1 MSDSADRSEG
11 EQRPFHLPG
20 RGAVLSILESDLMGP
35 VRTGDRVD
43 VVDGKAQVKE
53 EKGVYRPLLDAA
65 DGEEIIVWERPSLR
79 YGVGVLF
86 PFGSTPPESP
96 GQADRTSSAET
107 LLDDAAEVDL
117 KSPIVQKNALPNVEA
132 VARRA
137 RSDDTPGEDDF
148 ETVDTTSQRPSSMAI
163 TFAVLRG
170 GSGKVVVR
178 ARGGR
183 YEPMPIVVKDGAT
196 RTGWKRS
203 PWQMERTFELEEL
216 DVERRTRF
224 PRALDPEAH
233 GDHLATSVELTVRP
247 VAERPDVVYVTA
259 ALVNRSLAT
268 ADDRGNAFQCD
279 LEVEV
284 RDVDGAAAV
293 LPYPGPRWENLDAE
307 ERSNRLLYRD
317 APVFAVGHGCGA
329 DWGPLESGGMTALV
343 RGVSLPTFQVPSISP
358 DVMVEGVELST
369 PMAPLAGL
377 VEGDDGLA
385 RCATILDAYGDWI
398 GTTRDEGREL
408 EPHLAEVAEQHLARC
423 EDVLASMREGLRLIE
438 TDADVGRAF
447 RFANHAILIQQLRS
461 TGPTREITRLDAA
474 KGRAVFETPFP
485 APDLTAP
492 VPGRGSWRA
501 FQLAFLLSALPSV
514 ADASHPD
521 REMVE
526 LIWFPTGGGKTEAYL
541 GLVAFSAALRRL
553 RDTDDVGTDVIMR
566 YTLRLLTA
574 QQFQRSS
581 ALIVAMDR
589 LRAAEPELY
598 GEEPFRIGIWV
609 GGGTTSNTKEQAV
622 RALQYMMKDPRKAE
636 NPFLVQ
642 RCPWCRARLG
652 LVEVGKRFQI
662 LGYRKD
668 KKRRSVVISCS
679 DVECPFSRELP
690 ILVVDEDIYETPPTL
705 VIGTV
710 DKFAQLAWR
719 PDARRLFG
727 IGTDGER
734 VTSPPGLII
743 QDELHLISGPLGTMT
758 GLFETVVDDL
768 CTDDRGGAP
777 RRPKI
782 VSSTATIRSY
792 EEQVRALFARDRT
805 RLFPPPGIDASDSFF
820 ARYATYP
827 DGTPR
832 EGRLYVGVHAT
843 NHRSMIATQVAS
855 MTALIQAPLMLDED
869 LRDPW
874 WTDLIFFNNLREL
887 GSSLSLIAS
896 NVPAQLRVFGNRFGF
911 DYKQL
916 RRLFDVRELTSRL
929 RNDQVP
935 KEISRLETPY
945 DPDGR
950 PGSSVDIC
958 LASNIIE
965 VGIDI
970 DRLSLMLIVGQP
982 KSAAQYIQV
991 SGRVGRRW
999 QERPGL
1005 VVTLLNPRRPRD
1017 RSHYE
1022 RFREFHQSI
1031 YAAVEP
1037 ASVTPFAPSAVDRGL
1052 PGLITAAVRS
1062 RVAPG
1067 DDSTPYRT
1075 SDALLEHVRSSI
1087 LERVRFVDPE
1097 EEERVA
1103 KVVTRRIDELKHWGR
1118 TRWDSRDG
1126 SDDSEVMIV
1135 ASSDDMAANPQASH
1149 WRVMQSLRNVDAECE
1164 VMPIVFAEDEDDEA
1178 PQEVEA

>member
-1 MSDSADRSEG
+1 MSVDVAQGSTEP
-11 EQRPFHLPG
+11 RPAHLAG
-20 RGAVLSILESDLMGP
+20 REAVLSILRADLMGP
-35 VRTGDRVD
+35 VETGDRVT
-43 VVDGKAQVKE
+43 VVDGKAHVTE
-53 EKGVYRPLLDAA
+53 EKGIYRPLIDAA
-65 DGEEIIVWERPSLR
+65 DGEEILVWERPSLR

-86 PFGSTPPESP
+86 PVGSTPPDVRPDVEQQS
-96 GQADRTSSAET
+96 T
-107 LLDDAAEVDL
+107 AEVEPEADTKAPL
-117 KSPIVQKNALPNVEA
+117 IEKNALPNIEA

-137 RSDDTPGEDDF
+137 RTDDTPGEDDL

-163 TFAVLRG
+163 TFAVRRG
-170 GSGKVVVR
+170 GEGRIVVR

-183 YEPMPIVVKDGAT
+183 YEQMPIVVKDGAP
-196 RTGWKRS
+196 RMGWKRS
-203 PWQMERTFELEEL
+203 PWEAEQAFEIADL
-216 DVERRTRF
+216 DVARRTRL
-224 PRALDPEAH
+224 PTTPAAEPH
-233 GDHLATSVELTVRP
+233 GDVLRISLELTVRP
-247 VAERPDVVYVTA
+247 VAERPDVIYVTA
-259 ALVNRSLAT
+259 ALVNRSSSA
-268 ADDRGNAFQCD
+268 ADDRGTAFQCH

-284 RDVDGAAAV
+284 RDADEAAAV
-293 LPYPGPRWENLDAE
+293 LPYPGPRWENLDGE

-343 RGVSLPTFQVPSISP
+343 RGVAMPTFQVPSISP
-358 DVMVEGVELST
+358 DVMVDGVELST

-377 VEGDDGLA
+377 VDEDDGIA
-385 RCATILDAYGDWI
+385 RCATILDAYGSWI
-398 GTTRDEGREL
+398 ATTREAGRAL
-408 EPHLAEVAEQHLARC
+408 EPHLAEVAEHHLARC
-423 EDVLASMREGLRLIE
+423 EDVLASMREGLRLVE
-438 TDADVGRAF
+438 EDADVGRAF

-461 TGPTREITRLDAA
+461 TGPTREITKLDAA
-474 KGRAVFETPFP
+474 KGRAVFDSPFP
-485 APDLTAP
+485 QPDLTAP

-514 ADASHPD
+514 ADSAHPD

-553 RDTDDVGTDVIMR
+553 RDKEDVGTDVIMR

-609 GGGTTSNTKEQAV
+609 GGGTTSNTKDQAA
-622 RALQYMMKDPRKAE
+622 RALQHMQKEPRKAE

-652 LVEVGKRFQI
+652 LVEIGKKFQI

-727 IGTDGER
+727 IGPEGGR
-734 VTSPPGLII
+734 VSSPPGLII

-768 CTDDRGGAP
+768 CTDDRGSAP

-820 ARYATYP
+820 ARYATYA
-827 DGTPR
+827 DGTHR
-832 EGRLYVGVHAT
+832 EGRMYVGVHAT

-855 MTALIQAPLMLDED
+855 MTALIQAPLMLEED

-1037 ASVTPFAPSAVDRGL
+1037 ASVTPFAPSAVDRGM

-1062 RVAPG
+1062 RVGSGAP
-1067 DDSTPYRT
+1067 STPYET
-1075 SDALLEHVRSSI
+1075 PEALLDRI
-1087 LERVRFVDPE
+1087 RATIIERVRFVDPE
-1097 EEERVA
+1097 EEARVA
-1103 KVVTRRIDELKHWGR
+1103 KVVTRRLNELRNWGR
-1118 TRWDSRDG
+1118 TRWDARDTK
-1126 SDDSEVMIV
+1126 DDSEVMIV
-1135 ASSDDMAANPQASH
+1135 AASDDMSASPQVDH
-1149 WRVMQSLRNVDAECE
+1149 WRVMQSLRSVDAECE

-1178 PQEVEA
+1178 LQEVKA

>member
-1 MSDSADRSEG
+1 MSVDAEHQSEP
-11 EQRPFHLPG
+11 RPVHLPG
-20 RGAVLSILESDLMGP
+20 RDAVLAVLEADLMGP
-35 VRTGDRVD
+35 VTTGDRVQ
-43 VVDGKAQVKE
+43 VLDGKAHVSDP
-53 EKGVYRPLLDAA
+53 KGIYRPLLDAD
-65 DGEEIIVWERPSLR
+65 DGEEILVWERPSLR

-86 PFGSTPPESP
+86 PVGSTPP
-96 GQADRTSSAET
+96 
-107 LLDDAAEVDL
+107 DARREDAPANEAVAEVELEPAKDAKDSL
-117 KSPIVQKNALPNVEA
+117 VAKNALPNVEA
-132 VARRA
+132 VARMA

-148 ETVDTTSQRPSSMAI
+148 ETVDTTSQRPSSMAV
-163 TFAVLRG
+163 TFAVRRG
-170 GSGKVVVR
+170 GSGQLVVR

-183 YEPMPIVVKDGAT
+183 YEQLPIVVKDGAP
-196 RTGWKRS
+196 RIGWKRR
-203 PWQMERTFELEEL
+203 PWQMERSFALADL
-216 DVERRTRF
+216 DVDRRTR
-224 PRALDPEAH
+224 LHDPSDTAPH
-233 GDHLATSVELTVRP
+233 GEVLRTAIELVVRP
-247 VAERPDVVYVTA
+247 VGERPDVVYVTA
-259 ALVNRSLAT
+259 ALVNRSSSA

-279 LEVEV
+279 LEIEV
-284 RDVDGAAAV
+284 REVDGSAAV

-317 APVFAVGHGCGA
+317 TPVFAVGHGCSA
-329 DWGPLESGGMTALV
+329 DWGSLESGGMTAVV
-343 RGVSLPTFQVPSISP
+343 RGLALPTFQVPSISP
-358 DVMVEGVELST
+358 DVMVGGVELST

-377 VEGDDGLA
+377 VDGDDGLA
-385 RCATILDAYGDWI
+385 RCASILDAYAAWI
-398 GTTRDEGREL
+398 AETRASGQSL
-408 EPHLAEVAEQHLARC
+408 EPRLAEVASEHLDRC
-423 EDVLASMREGLRLIE
+423 EAVLASMREGLRLVE
-438 TDADVGRAF
+438 QDADVGRAF

-461 TGPTREITRLDAA
+461 TGPTREITKMDAA
-474 KGRAVFETPFP
+474 KGRAVFDSPFP
-485 APDLTAP
+485 EPDLTTP

-514 ADASHPD
+514 ADAEHPD
-521 REMVE
+521 RDMVE

-553 RDTDDVGTDVIMR
+553 RNQDDVGTEVIMR

-609 GGGTTSNTKEQAV
+609 GGGTTSNTKDQAS
-622 RALQYMMKDPRKAE
+622 RALQQMQKDPRKAE

-652 LVEVGKRFQI
+652 LIDIGKRYQI

-668 KKRRSVVISCS
+668 KKRKSVVISCS

-727 IGTDGER
+727 IGPDGDR
-734 VTSPPGLII
+734 VSGPPGLII

-768 CTDDRGGAP
+768 CTDDREGV
-777 RRPKI
+777 RHRPKI

-792 EEQVRALFARDRT
+792 EDQVRALFARNRT

-820 ARYATYP
+820 ARYATYS

-855 MTALIQAPLMLDED
+855 MTALVQAPLTLDED
-869 LRDPW
+869 MRDPW

-911 DYKQL
+911 DYRQL

-982 KSAAQYIQV
+982 KSSAQYIQV

-999 QERPGL
+999 HERPGL

-1037 ASVTPFAPSAVDRGL
+1037 ASVTPFAPSAVDRGM

-1067 DDSTPYRT
+1067 DESTPYRT
-1075 SDALLEHVRSSI
+1075 PEHLLDRVRSSI
-1087 LERVRFVDPE
+1087 IERVRFVDPE
-1097 EEERVA
+1097 EEDRVA
-1103 KVVTRRIDELKHWGR
+1103 SVVERRLNELRNWGR
-1118 TRWDSRDG
+1118 TRWDDRDG
-1126 SDDSEVMIV
+1126 SDDSDEMII
-1135 ASSDDMAANPQASH
+1135 AASDDAAASPNVHH
-1149 WRVMQSLRNVDAECE
+1149 WRVMQSLRSVDAECE
-1164 VMPIVFAEDEDDEA
+1164 VMPIVFSDEEDESLE
-1178 PQEVEA
+1178 EVQT

>member
-1 MSDSADRSEG
+1 MSIDI
-11 EQRPFHLPG
+11 EQQATEPRPIHLPG
-20 RGAVLSILESDLMGP
+20 RDAVLAVLEADLMGP
-35 VRTGDRVD
+35 VRTGDRVT
-43 VVDGKAQVKE
+43 VLDGKAHVNDA
-53 EKGVYRPLLDAA
+53 KGIYRPLIDDA
-65 DGEEIIVWERPSLR
+65 DGEEILVWERPSLR

-86 PFGSTPPESP
+86 PVGSTPPHALRE
-96 GQADRTSSAET
+96 QAQEPAVEAEQGT
-107 LLDDAAEVDL
+107 DARDPLVAKD
-117 KSPIVQKNALPNVEA
+117 ALPNLEA
-132 VARRA
+132 AARRA
-137 RSDDTPGEDDF
+137 GSDDTPGEDDF
-148 ETVDTTSQRPSSMAI
+148 EAVDTTSQRPSSMAV
-163 TFAVLRG
+163 TFALRR
-170 GSGKVVVR
+170 GSSGDVVVR

-183 YEPMPIVVKDGAT
+183 YEQIPIVVKDGAP
-196 RTGWKRS
+196 RVGWKRS
-203 PWQMERTFELEEL
+203 AWAMERSFGVAGL

-224 PRALDPEAH
+224 PESLDPEPH
-233 GDHLATSVELTVRP
+233 GDVLRTSLELTVRP
-247 VAERPDVVYVTA
+247 VNDRPDVVYVTV
-259 ALVNRSLAT
+259 ALVNRSSSA

-279 LEVEV
+279 LEIEV
-284 RDVDGAAAV
+284 RDADGAAAV

-317 APVFAVGHGCGA
+317 APVFAVGHGCSA
-329 DWGPLESGGMTALV
+329 DWGPLEDGGRTGLV
-343 RGVSLPTFQVPSISP
+343 RGLALPTFQVPSISP
-358 DVMVEGVELST
+358 DVMIDGVELTT

-377 VEGDDGLA
+377 VGGDDGLG
-385 RCATILDAYGDWI
+385 RCATILDAYASWI
-398 GTTRDEGREL
+398 ATTRAAGRAL
-408 EPHLAEVAEQHLARC
+408 EPRLAEVAEMHLDRC
-423 EDVLASMREGLRLIE
+423 DAVLASMREGLRLIE
-438 TDADVGRAF
+438 EDADVGRAF

-461 TGPTREITRLDAA
+461 TGPTREITRMDAA
-474 KGRAVFETPFP
+474 KGRAVFDVPFP
-485 APDLTAP
+485 DPDLTAP

-514 ADASHPD
+514 ADAGHPD
-521 REMVE
+521 RDMVE

-553 RDTDDVGTDVIMR
+553 RDQDDVGTEVIMR

-589 LRAAEPELY
+589 LRAAEPDLY
-598 GEEPFRIGIWV
+598 GDEPFRIGIWV
-609 GGGTTSNTKEQAV
+609 GGGTTSNTKEQAS
-622 RALQYMMKDPRKAE
+622 RALQQMQKDPRKAE

-642 RCPWCRARLG
+642 RCPWCRARVG
-652 LVEVGKRFQI
+652 LIAIGKRYQI

-727 IGTDGER
+727 IGPDGDR
-734 VTSPPGLII
+734 VFGPPGLII

-768 CTDDRGGAP
+768 CTEDREGTP

-820 ARYATYP
+820 ARYATYA
-827 DGTPR
+827 DGSPR

-843 NHRSMIATQVAS
+843 NHRSMIASQVAS

-935 KEISRLETPY
+935 KEISRLEAPY

-950 PGSSVDIC
+950 PGSAVDIC

-1037 ASVTPFAPSAVDRGL
+1037 ASVTPFAPSAVDRGM

-1062 RVAPG
+1062 RVGPG
-1067 DDSTPYRT
+1067 DPSTPYRT
-1075 SDALLEHVRSSI
+1075 PEELLERVSSSI
-1087 LERVRFVDPE
+1087 LRRVRFVDPE
-1097 EEERVA
+1097 EEDRVA
-1103 KVVTRRIDELKHWGR
+1103 KVIARRLSELRNWGR
-1118 TRWDSRDG
+1118 TRWDDRDG
-1126 SDDSEVMIV
+1126 SDDSEAMIV
-1135 ASSDDMAANPQASH
+1135 AASDDIAASPHVHH
-1149 WRVMQSLRNVDAECE
+1149 WRVMQSLRSVDAECE
-1164 VMPIVFAEDEDDEA
+1164 VMPIVFSEDDDAATE
-1178 PQEVEA
+1178 EVDA